1 MQTTFDTVIL
11 GFGNNAGIEVP
22 TQNLEELGGSKR
34 PPVVVTIGDYSYK
47 STVGVMNGR
56 SLISLSKAH
65 RDASGLNAGDAVTVT
80 LVLDAGPREVEIP
93 GQLQT
98 ALDKARLTDKFAS
111 LAYSKR
117 KEYARQVSDAK
128 TAATR
133 ERRIEKVLQAL
144 A

>member
-1 MQTTFDTVIL
+1 MRTTFDTVIL

-22 TQNLEELGGSKR
+22 MQNLEELGGSRR
-34 PPVVVTIGDYSYK
+34 PPVVVTVGDYSYK

-65 RDASGLNAGDAVTVT
+65 REASGLKAGDAVTVT

-93 GQLQT
+93 GQLQA
-98 ALDKARLTDKFAS
+98 ALDKAGFTDKFAS

-117 KEYARQVSDAK
+117 KEFARQVSDAK
-128 TAATR
+128 TDATR
-133 ERRIEKVLQAL
+133 DRRIEKVLQAL